1 MKDDSE
7 GFGLSNWIN
16 DVTIQLPEEKEEPD
30 LGGAGVGTIVS
41 LFF

>member
-16 DVTIQLPEEKEEPD
+16 DGTIQLPEEKERKQIWEV
-30 LGGAGVGTIVS
+30 LEQERFC
-41 LFF
+41 FF